1 MSEALSATCHFGA
14 VGITIPAAPDYLNDC
29 NCSLC
34 VTRGG
39 LWGYFPPANVVITG
53 ETSRYIRADLKEP
66 ALATHWCPRC
76 GSTTH
81 LRAID
86 PAYDRMGV
94 NLRLF
99 DPAIWEAIDIRHV
112 DGRSWEG

>member
-1 MSEALSATCHFGA
+1 MSEALSATCHCGA

-81 LRAID
+81 WRAID